1 MIVYLHINKSN
12 INYNIIIDN
21 EKSSS
26 GLSESARQSLVNN
39 LTLRRNCSL
48 LYEQL
53 NPPLLMPLLEMNH
66 TFDEEK
72 SMKVRMSSAHR
83 HAQSMAIVEAI
94 MGLRLQT
101 LSIPVISVALNA
113 KEDQRNISQQLIE
126 GEINL
131 DYFNACIE

>member
-1 MIVYLHINKSN
+1 
-12 INYNIIIDN
+12 
-21 EKSSS
+21 
-26 GLSESARQSLVNN
+26 
-39 LTLRRNCSL
+39 
-48 LYEQL
+48 
-53 NPPLLMPLLEMNH
+53 MPLLEMNH

-72 SMKVRMSSAHR
+72 SMKVRMSSAHG

-101 LSIPVISVALNA
+101 LSIPVICVALNA

-131 DYFNACIE
+131 DYFNACMLAQVFLIVIVFKTMEYNKVPAIYTCRTIIILLCL